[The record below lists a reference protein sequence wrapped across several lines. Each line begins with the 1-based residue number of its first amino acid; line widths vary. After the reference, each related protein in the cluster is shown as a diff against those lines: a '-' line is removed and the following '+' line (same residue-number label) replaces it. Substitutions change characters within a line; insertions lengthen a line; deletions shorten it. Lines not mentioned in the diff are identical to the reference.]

1 MDALGTERVLV
12 VDPHE
17 HARVGT
23 MQYRETLPLA
33 DKEVVLTFDDAPV
46 LPYTNHV
53 LEALAAEC
61 VKATFFVVGRQARA
75 FPSIVRRIYNEGHTV
90 ATHSQDHPL
99 IFTRLPI
106 GAARSQ
112 IDQGIKSVAA
122 ALGNP
127 SVLAPFFRF
136 PGLGRSLAI
145 ESYLAS
151 RGIMTWSADL
161 LADDWTHI
169 SAQEVLSRALARL
182 EQKGKGILLL
192 HDIQPATAL
201 MLPQLLRELKERGYH
216 IVQVVPAGI
225 DRPETATEPTSWA
238 MRKPSRSTWPATLAP
253 PISRL
258 DAPSAQSFGWP
269 HPFRGQMLA
278 RMPIPPA
285 MIDALRADAPQR
297 LAAWSPADRG
307 GSPTVR
313 PISTFGVLPQ
323 LDDMSESADA
333 GDPARPVM
341 ASSETFSSMLTPS
354 PALAPERLH
363 SPASTST
370 PHAKTRPHSVASA
383 AVPLPAFVA
392 HASGASK
399 TRLAPVY

>member
-1 MDALGTERVLV
+1 
-12 VDPHE
+12 
-17 HARVGT
+17 
-23 MQYRETLPLA
+23 
-33 DKEVVLTFDDAPV
+33 
-46 LPYTNHV
+46 
-53 LEALAAEC
+53 
-61 VKATFFVVGRQARA
+61 
-75 FPSIVRRIYNEGHTV
+75 
-90 ATHSQDHPL
+90 
-99 IFTRLPI
+99 
-106 GAARSQ
+106 
-112 IDQGIKSVAA
+112 
-122 ALGNP
+122 
-127 SVLAPFFRF
+127 
-136 PGLGRSLAI
+136 
-145 ESYLAS
+145 
-151 RGIMTWSADL
+151 
-161 LADDWTHI
+161 
-169 SAQEVLSRALARL
+169 
-182 EQKGKGILLL
+182 
-192 HDIQPATAL
+192 
-201 MLPQLLRELKERGYH
+201 
-216 IVQVVPAGI
+216 
-225 DRPETATEPTSWA
+225 
-238 MRKPSRSTWPATLAP
+238 
-253 PISRL
+253 
-258 DAPSAQSFGWP
+258 
-269 HPFRGQMLA
+269 MLA

-341 ASSETFSSMLTPS
+341 ASSETFSSMLTHS